1 MNLNIFRGGFGWF
14 QPKKKK
20 DDPTKI
26 LVKVDSKGNL
36 WYAMNDPLQM
46 HVTRKLEMEDATSY
60 LSMNLT
66 REWVDEHVKLCEECI
81 NKGNIVQ
88 LAMHVNELKARNEM
102 RASRLSLLH
111 FCSAYYLINDEPN
124 AIDPKYFQ
132 EKWDLL
138 NSDPELQD
146 FFLRDVL
153 MRRANFTQDLQR
165 DLDKF
170 LESLRKL
177 NKIDQ
182 VTMDHSLNK
191 YTSGAMTSTNVA

>member
-1 MNLNIFRGGFGWF
+1 MNFNISRWFRAD
-14 QPKKKK
+14 KKK

-26 LVKVDSKGNL
+26 LVQVDSRGNR

-138 NSDPELQD
+138 NNDPELQD

-153 MRRANFTQDLQR
+153 KRRANFTQDLQR

-170 LESLRKL
+170 LETLKRL
-177 NKIDQ
+177 NPIDK
-182 VTMDHSLNK
+182 VTMNHSLNK
-191 YTSGAMTSTNVA
+191 FISDAMTSTNVV